1 MENNIDLE
9 IVMDM
14 LRQRDLDV
22 ITSRSKVVELLNQ
35 NAALLK
41 QVDELTKSSKQGKD
55 PAKK

>member
-1 MENNIDLE
+1 MENNINLE

-22 ITSRSKVVELLNQ
+22 ITSRSKAVELLNQ

-41 QVDELTKSSKQGKD
+41 QVDELTKSSK
-55 PAKK
+55 

>member
-1 MENNIDLE
+1 MENNINLE

>member
-1 MENNIDLE
+1 MENNINLE

-41 QVDELTKSSKQGKD
+41 QVDELTKSSK
-55 PAKK
+55 